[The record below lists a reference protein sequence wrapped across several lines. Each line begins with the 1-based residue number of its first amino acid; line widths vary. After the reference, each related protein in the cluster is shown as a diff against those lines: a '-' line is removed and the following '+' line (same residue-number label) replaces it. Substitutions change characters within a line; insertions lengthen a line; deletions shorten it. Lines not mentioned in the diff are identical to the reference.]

1 MHTHTDHRAAGKP
14 LHHSMHLRGAR
25 HPRGDGRVGLP
36 GAPAVHRHLRR
47 EDARLVT
54 TSYVLVEAYAL
65 IQRRVGPGAVHALR
79 RGFAPL
85 LEVVWVDAS
94 THESA
99 LDELDRLGDA
109 AVSLVDAASFVVM
122 WERSIHRAF
131 AFDTHFK
138 EGGFERVV

>member
-1 MHTHTDHRAAGKP
+1 MTPVFVDTSGLYALLVATDTFHQRAREAF
-14 LHHSMHLRGAR
+14 A
-25 HPRGDGRVGLP
+25 
-36 GAPAVHRHLRR
+36 ALRR
-47 EDARLVT
+47 ADARLVT

-122 WERSIHRAF
+122 RERSIHRAF

-138 EGGFERVV
+138 EGGFELVV

>member
-1 MHTHTDHRAAGKP
+1 MTPVFVDTSGLYALLVATDTFHQRAREAF
-14 LHHSMHLRGAR
+14 AE
-25 HPRGDGRVGLP
+25 
-36 GAPAVHRHLRR
+36 LRR

-109 AVSLVDAASFVVM
+109 AISLVDAASFVVM
-122 WERSIHRAF
+122 RERSIHRAF
-131 AFDTHFK
+131 AFNAHF
-138 EGGFERVV
+138 EGGGFELVG

>member
-1 MHTHTDHRAAGKP
+1 MTPVFVDTSGLYALLVATDTFHQRAREAF
-14 LHHSMHLRGAR
+14 A
-25 HPRGDGRVGLP
+25 
-36 GAPAVHRHLRR
+36 ALRR
-47 EDARLVT
+47 ADSRLVT

-122 WERSIHRAF
+122 RERSIHRAF

-138 EGGFERVV
+138 EGGFELVG